1 MSELNNS
8 NDSMLISDGIQLCGF
23 RVDNDYY
30 AISVLEVQEVIRQQN
45 LTKIPCAPRFIKGLI
60 NLRGQI
66 VTAFSLRT
74 LFGLPEQNSDN
85 YMNIIVRS
93 GDSLYALMVDEILD
107 VMDISKSR
115 FEKTPENLDEKVR
128 QYISGVYKLDGKLL
142 STLDLEKLL
151 TQEFNI

>member
-1 MSELNNS
+1 M
-8 NDSMLISDGIQLCGF
+8 NDLTSSQDKIIISDAVQLCGF
-23 RVDNDYY
+23 RVDRDFY
-30 AISVLEVQEVIRQQN
+30 AISVLEVQEVIRKQN
-45 LTKIPCAPRFIKGLI
+45 LTKIPCAPIFIKGLI

-66 VTAFSLRT
+66 VTAFSLRN
-74 LFGLPEQNSDN
+74 LFGLPEIDSDN

-107 VMDISKSR
+107 VMDISQTR
-115 FEKTPENLDEKVR
+115 FEKTPDNLDEKIR

-151 TQEFNI
+151 NQEFKL